1 VLYTALPTLLV
12 ITMSELKSIIIRTSD
27 ERFEIKAVILSVKN
41 YSGVVRKM
49 KGQNVIAIMKIDEEK
64 FMAFTEE

>member
-1 VLYTALPTLLV
+1 
-12 ITMSELKSIIIRTSD
+12 MSELKSIIIRTSD

-41 YSGVVRKM
+41 YSGVIRKM

>member
-1 VLYTALPTLLV
+1 M

-41 YSGVVRKM
+41 YSGVIRKM

>member
-1 VLYTALPTLLV
+1 MV

-41 YSGVVRKM
+41 YSGVIRKM

>member
-1 VLYTALPTLLV
+1 MV
-12 ITMSELKSIIIRTSD
+12 ITMGKLESIIIRTSD

-41 YSGVVRKM
+41 YSGVIRKM

>member
-1 VLYTALPTLLV
+1 M
-12 ITMSELKSIIIRTSD
+12 ITMGNLQSIIIRTTD
-27 ERFEIKAVILSVKN
+27 ERYEIKAVILSVKN
-41 YSGVVRKM
+41 YSGVIRKL

>member
-1 VLYTALPTLLV
+1 MV

-41 YSGVVRKM
+41 YSGVIRKL

-64 FMAFTEE
+64 TMSLA

>member
-1 VLYTALPTLLV
+1 MLYTALPTLLV
-12 ITMSELKSIIIRTSD
+12 ITMGNLESIIIRTSD

-49 KGQNVIAIMKIDEEK
+49 KGQNVIAIMKIDEGK
-64 FMAFTEE
+64 FMAFIEE

>member
-41 YSGVVRKM
+41 YSGVIRKM

>member
-12 ITMSELKSIIIRTSD
+12 ITMGKLESIIIRTSD

-41 YSGVVRKM
+41 YSGVIRKM

>member
-1 VLYTALPTLLV
+1 MV

-41 YSGVVRKM
+41 YSGVIRKL

>member
-1 VLYTALPTLLV
+1 MV

-41 YSGVVRKM
+41 YSGVIRKM

-64 FMAFTEE
+64 FMAFTEER

>member
-12 ITMSELKSIIIRTSD
+12 ITMSELKSITIRTKGD
-27 ERFEIKAVILSVKN
+27 DYFIKAVYVSVKN
-41 YSGVVRKM
+41 YSGVVRKL

-64 FMAFTEE
+64 FMAFIEE

>member
-1 VLYTALPTLLV
+1 MSKLES
-12 ITMSELKSIIIRTSD
+12 ITIRTSD
-27 ERFEIKAVILSVKN
+27 ERYEIKAVILSVKN
-41 YSGVVRKM
+41 YSGVIRKM

>member
-1 VLYTALPTLLV
+1 MV

-41 YSGVVRKM
+41 YSGVIRKM

-64 FMAFTEE
+64 FMAFIEE

>member
-1 VLYTALPTLLV
+1 MGKL
-12 ITMSELKSIIIRTSD
+12 ESIIIRTSD

-49 KGQNVIAIMKIDEEK
+49 KGQNVIAIMKIDEGK
-64 FMAFTEE
+64 FMAFIEE

>member
-1 VLYTALPTLLV
+1 MV
-12 ITMSELKSIIIRTSD
+12 ITMGNLQSIIIRTSD
-27 ERFEIKAVILSVKN
+27 ERYEIKAVILSVKN
-41 YSGVVRKM
+41 YSGVIRKM